1 MNYIKLTRKRLGY
14 TLKEVAEKA
23 NISEGYLCHL
33 ENGSKGNPSK
43 KVMEAIANALHTK
56 ASQLFNF

>member
-1 MNYIKLTRKRLGY
+1 MNNIKPMRQKLGY

-23 NISEGYLCHL
+23 HISEGYLCHL

-43 KVMEAIANALHTK
+43 KVMESIANALHTK
-56 ASQLFNF
+56 VSQLFDL